1 MNKKAAESSEKIK
14 TISSSV
20 TCVNLE
26 HPANVIGVRLNHDS
40 K

>member
-20 TCVNLE
+20 TLE